1 MLRFLF
7 CIVELFSMFM
17 TAFLGTLFYL
27 AGFIIAITYKLIR
40 YVYRTLKGGAPNG
53 YVRQHSICIVK
64 RYRDFNVPA

>member
-1 MLRFLF
+1 MLRLLF
-7 CIVELFSMFM
+7 CIVELFSMCM

-53 YVRQHSICIVK
+53 YVR
-64 RYRDFNVPA
+64 